1 MRKFTFVLIMMLG
14 FMGVTMA
21 QTVENFESLKM
32 NLFDAGNTGSI
43 SVVPNPDPSG
53 VNTSAYV
60 AKMVIGITGRKESAG
75 WYATLSTPVDM
86 TANKYMHIK
95 VWKPRLSPTG
105 FKFEK
110 NGGDS
115 GDTFPIADVTET
127 GKWVELVYDFSA
139 KPLVTGDYVKI
150 VLLPDFEKPYL
161 GTTDVTL
168 YFDDMFVNNDPA
180 VGSAPAKVM
189 ENFEIIPLTVM
200 VKDPPAVD
208 LSSVALVPN
217 PDQTGVNFSK
227 FALRFVRSNNGLI
240 WSGFFSPTP
249 IDLTTNKYVHVK
261 VWKNRISTVKF
272 KIEGGTGGALEV
284 ESKYPQTK
292 VKAWEDMVFDFSA
305 KTGIQTTIVFMP
317 DFTDPIVITANDT
330 MYIDDIVVNNIS
342 TPQQPITQ
350 TISVNM
356 NGKPLGATDRLW
368 IAGSFGN
375 ADNGTWN
382 GPGEKP
388 ANEMLDP
395 DKDGIYSVNLH
406 LPDGAYEFKFIINAW
421 GAANEDP
428 GPGLGNK
435 TQNISGNM
443 SLTYIW
449 GEAGVVVAV
458 KEKPLAGKI
467 NMYPNPVRNE
477 LTVNSSADL
486 RSATITSMV
495 GKVVGRYTFNNAGTQ
510 SINTE
515 GLKSG
520 MYFVTFIG
528 KDGSKVTQKLVKD

>member
-1 MRKFTFVLIMMLG
+1 MKKFTFVLIMMIG
-14 FMGVTMA
+14 FMGVSMA
-21 QTVENFESLKM
+21 QTIENFESLKM
-32 NLFDAGNTGSI
+32 NLFDAGNTGTI
-43 SVVPNPDPSG
+43 SVVPNPDPTG

-60 AKMVIGITGRKESAG
+60 AKMVISITGRKESAG

-86 TANKYMHIK
+86 TANKYIHLK

-110 NGGDS
+110 TGGNS
-115 GDTFPIADVTET
+115 EDTFPMTDVTET
-127 GKWVELVYDFSA
+127 GKWVELVYDFST

-200 VKDPPAVD
+200 LNDPLTD
-208 LSSVALVPN
+208 QSSVTVVPN
-217 PDQTGVNFSK
+217 PDPTGVNLSGSVLK
-227 FALRFVRSNNGLI
+227 FVRSNNGLI

-272 KIEGGTGGALEV
+272 KIEGGSGGLLEI
-284 ESKYPQTK
+284 ESMNPQTK
-292 VKAWEDMVFDFSA
+292 MKAWEDMVFDFSA
-305 KTGIQTTIVFMP
+305 RTGIQTTIVLMP
-317 DFTDPIVITANDT
+317 DFTDPILITANDT
-330 MYIDDIVVNNIS
+330 MYIDDIIVNNIS
-342 TPQQPITQ
+342 TPLEPVTQ

-356 NGKPLGATDRLW
+356 VGKPLGATDRLW
-368 IAGSFGN
+368 IAGAFGT
-375 ADNGTWN
+375 AENGTWN

-395 DKDGIYSVNLH
+395 DGDGIYSVTMH

-435 TQNISGNM
+435 TQNIIGNM

-449 GEAGVVVAV
+449 GESGVVVVGV

-467 NMYPNPVRNE
+467 QMYPNPVRNI
-477 LTVNSSADL
+477 LNINTTTDVS
-486 RSATITSMV
+486 RVIITNTV
-495 GKVVGRYTFNNAGTQ
+495 GKVVDNMIYTNNKT
-510 SINTE
+510 INTSD
-515 GLKSG
+515 LSRG

-528 KDGSKVTQKLVKD
+528 KDGSKVTQKLIKN